1 MKNQEYLKMIAAV
14 VCCLLIA
21 SSCNDP
27 DDGGLSGDS
36 GVQSISISPLLD
48 VVDGAED
55 LTSLIYTDQSFVF
68 YAWLTADNTPVA
80 MGDDYRFN
88 GLYWTSNGGAT
99 YADTTSEHA
108 LFGYVTGSSA
118 DADYY
123 KAIKYSHGDGDLI
136 YAFAKTTPQK
146 EAVEM
151 ELKHAVAQL
160 SIEFQFDDFTKDGV
174 VNFSIPDL
182 CESAVM
188 NLTTTPA
195 EYDTSSA
202 ATMTYERSYTASD
215 DVTSATL
222 TDLLIPQSIASIE
235 VDVYDSVTTITPD
248 VPLELVAGER
258 LHIVINVTK
267 NPFVE
272 VKMGSVSIEPWGST
286 ADVTFSDAIV
296 IE

>member
-1 MKNQEYLKMIAAV
+1 MKNQEYLKMIATV

-27 DDGGLSGDS
+27 DSGGQSEDS
-36 GVQSISISPLLD
+36 GIQSISISPTLN

-55 LTSLIYTDQSFVF
+55 LTSIIYTDQSFIF
-68 YAWLTADNTPVA
+68 YAWLTADSTPVA

-88 GLYWTSNGGAT
+88 GIYWTSNGGAT

-118 DADYY
+118 DTDYY

-136 YAFAKTTPQK
+136 YALATTTPQK

-174 VNFSIPDL
+174 VTFSIPGLYD
-182 CESAVM
+182 SAVM

-202 ATMTYERSYTASD
+202 SIMTYERSYTASAD
-215 DVTSATL
+215 ITSATL
-222 TDLLIPQSIASIE
+222 ADLLIPQIISEIKI
-235 VDVYDSVTTITPD
+235 DVYDSVTIITPD
-248 VPLELVAGER
+248 APLELVAGER
-258 LHIVINVTK
+258 LHIIINVTK
-267 NPFVE
+267 NPFVQ
-272 VKMGSVSIEPWGST
+272 VTMGSVSIEPWGST